1 MYPGL
6 EAVCHNDQIISG
18 ILVFRDTGQLLS
30 VTNRHQ
36 LDKTDIKSMVSGQL
50 CQSKAFSLI
59 DTSLEND
66 IDLGWNLLLLH
77 GMKPVQYLWKL
88 VISGDLSIDIR
99 VKSIQADIDSV
110 KSLAAEAFCIV
121 GKKDTI
127 GRRRYL
133 IECLESD

>member
-1 MYPGL
+1 M
-6 EAVCHNDQIISG
+6 
-18 ILVFRDTGQLLS
+18 
-30 VTNRHQ
+30 TNRHQ

-50 CQSKAFSLI
+50 CQSKAFSII

-66 IDLGWNLLLLH
+66 IDLGWNLLLFH

-110 KSLAAEAFCIV
+110 KSLAAEGFLLLTDQNIPDSWRCV
-121 GKKDTI
+121 L
-127 GRRRYL
+127 RRWLLLRFLPFYL
-133 IECLESD
+133 CLP